1 MHIRNYITPLLLVLA
16 LNNLQAQTKVQQVQ
30 PMVQPKVNVR
40 VQAEVHERT
49 QAQVRQNIL
58 LEKNWKFTKGDPS
71 GASGRGFDDRN
82 WEKVTI
88 PHDWAIKG
96 PFSKTNDLQTVQVVQ
111 NGEKVAS
118 EKTGRTG
125 GLPYVGVGWYRTTLP
140 LQNWKPQQ
148 RVFLLFDGTMSQS
161 RVFVNGKEA
170 SFWPYG
176 YNAFQIDITDL
187 LKINEDNSLAVRLEN
202 QDQSSRW
209 YPGAGLYRNVHLII
223 TSDIHIPVWGTW
235 VTTPSV
241 RKDLAQVRLRTTI
254 DIPSASENVQPN
266 ENVQP
271 TEKVQRTENTTATES
286 KLRLQTEILNP
297 SAKVVS
303 SITTYKNDK
312 SAIADQNFTITKPIL
327 WSPEHPALYT
337 AVSSLYDGDILID
350 KYTTRFGIR
359 SISFDEN
366 LGFRLNGEQR
376 KFKGVCNHHDLGP
389 LGAALNESALRRRLL
404 LLKDMGCDAIRTA
417 HNMPSP
423 ELVNLCDELG
433 IMLIVESF
441 DEWKAPK
448 MKNGYHQFF
457 DEWAEKDIVN
467 MVHANRNHP
476 SVVLWSIGNEVPD
489 QRTKDGPAIA
499 AWLQDICHRED
510 PTRLATLGM
519 DQIDAVLKNGFAA
532 VLDVP
537 GFNYKLSRYKEAYD
551 QLPQGFLLGSETAST
566 VSSRGTYH
574 FPVKKGPDMVHPDNQ
589 SSSYDLEYCAWSQT
603 PEDEFIAQDDNRFTL
618 GEFVWTGFDYL
629 GEPSPYESNWPSH
642 SSYFGILDLAG
653 IPKDRFYLY
662 RSRWNTK
669 ANTLHLLPHWTW
681 PGREGEITPVF
692 CYTNYPAAELFVNGK
707 SMGIKRRE
715 NTGVQERYRLMWND
729 VKYFPGTIKVVAL
742 DSLGKAVAGQQIST
756 AGKPHHIEL
765 NADRNTLQSNGKD
778 LAFIT
783 ARVVDAKGNL
793 CPHASNELLVS
804 LEGNASF
811 KTIAN
816 GDPTSLELFHEPHMK
831 TFNGMVVITAQ
842 SGEEQGSAK
851 LIVKSKGLKSANIN
865 LYIK

>member
-1 MHIRNYITPLLLVLA
+1 MRIRPKYIDFLITDTSEYFDMHIRNYITPLLLVLA
-16 LNNLQAQTKVQQVQ
+16 LNNLQLLAQVPAQAQ
-30 PMVQPKVNVR
+30 PEMEAQL
-40 VQAEVHERT
+40 
-49 QAQVRQNIL
+49 QAQVRQDIL

-71 GASGRGFDDRN
+71 GASGIGFDDRS
-82 WEKVTI
+82 WEKVTV

-148 RVFLLFDGTMSQS
+148 RVFLLFDGAMSQS

-176 YNAFQIDITDL
+176 YNAFQAEITHL
-187 LKINEDNSLAVRLEN
+187 LKKPEGNNIAVRLEN

-254 DIPSASENVQPN
+254 DIPSVN
-266 ENVQP
+266 EKVTG
-271 TEKVQRTENTTATES
+271 TEKVAGTEKT
-286 KLRLQTEILNP
+286 LRLHTEILNP
-297 SAKVVS
+297 SAQVVS
-303 SITTYKNDK
+303 SLTTYKSDK
-312 SAIADQNFTITKPIL
+312 SAIADQHFTIPNPVL

-337 AVSSLYDGDILID
+337 AVSSLYDGDKLID

-366 LGFRLNGEQR
+366 LDFRLNGEQR

-389 LGAALNESALRRRLL
+389 LGAALNVSALRRRLL

-489 QRTKDGPAIA
+489 QRTKDGQAIA
-499 AWLQDICHRED
+499 SWLQDICHRED
-510 PTRLATLGM
+510 PTRLVTLGM

-537 GFNYKLSRYKEAYD
+537 GFNYKPSRYKEAYD

-574 FPVKKGPDMVHPDNQ
+574 FPVKKGPDMIHPDNQ

-692 CYTNYPAAELFVNGK
+692 CYTSYPAAELFVNGK
-707 SMGIKRRE
+707 SMGIKHRK
-715 NTGVQERYRLMWND
+715 NTGIQERYRLMWND
-729 VKYFPGTIKVVAL
+729 VRYSPGTIKVVAL
-742 DSLGKAVAGQQIST
+742 DSLGKAVAEQEIRT

-765 NADRNTLQSNGKD
+765 IADRNTLQSNGKD

-783 ARVVDAKGNL
+783 AQVVDAKGNL

-831 TFNGMVVITAQ
+831 AFNGMLVITAQ
-842 SGEEQGSAK
+842 SGRQEGSAK
-851 LIVKSKGLKSANIN
+851 LIVKSKGIKSANIN